1 MAIHQSSIYNS
12 LVLSSLLFTND
23 NQAWSCHH
31 NIIIWIMLNQHYCSS
46 LITLIAF
53 QRLITIVHLVH
64 LVIVHLVNLWME
76 SGGCVV
82 SYNVN
87 YSLWGHMTSTFLFN
101 LPTRCTSWACTSCD
115 STCRHDSVPP
125 VVSDLST
132 YLEYN
137 QAKLVIRIHKLLK

>member
-12 LVLSSLLFTND
+12 LVLSSLLFASD

-53 QRLITIVHLVH
+53 QRLITIVHLEH

-76 SGGCVV
+76 SGGCVI

-101 LPTRCTSWACTSCD
+101 LPHVVHLELVHLVILHAVMTLCRQLLV
-115 STCRHDSVPP
+115 TCRHTWNIIKQSW
-125 VVSDLST
+125 L
-132 YLEYN
+132 
-137 QAKLVIRIHKLLK
+137 